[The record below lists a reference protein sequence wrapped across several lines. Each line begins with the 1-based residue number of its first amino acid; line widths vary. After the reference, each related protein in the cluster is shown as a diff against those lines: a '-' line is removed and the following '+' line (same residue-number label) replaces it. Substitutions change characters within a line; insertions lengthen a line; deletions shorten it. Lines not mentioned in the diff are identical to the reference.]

1 MSESR
6 QQATVTQRLM
16 RSAKITLVAIAP
28 LIVLLWAIGYI
39 SLTLMIVILGFSLFH
54 DFIWLF
60 RKK

>member
-1 MSESR
+1 
-6 QQATVTQRLM
+6 M

-39 SLTLMIVILGFSLFH
+39 SLTLMVVILGFSLFH

>member
-6 QQATVTQRLM
+6 QKATVTQRLM

>member
-54 DFIWLF
+54 DFIWVF

>member
-39 SLTLMIVILGFSLFH
+39 SLTLMVVILGFSLFH